1 VVREEH
7 STDSALIERST
18 LPYGAKRGN
27 RGARVL
33 LTGAPGFIASHVLQ
47 QLLKQEGRVRV
58 YALPETLRDIQQS
71 DGVEVVTGD
80 LKEESGLVEALREIE
95 TVYHLA
101 GVLPGSSYDDL
112 MKVNVHSTENL
123 LRACGK
129 TRGVRRFVFTSSVA
143 VYGAPSSPEEWPF
156 TEVSPLQPRGIEPQR
171 LYGISKVSAESLVQ
185 RYAKEF
191 GFEYVILRSSTAYG
205 TGSKR
210 IEHLVERVL
219 TEPQAGYNPFGDL
232 YLQLIHVR
240 DLAEVIVQAGTYSEA
255 ANEIFNVAGIE
266 VVTHRNLITMI
277 RRLADVADR
286 TTLTPDRSRIWQ
298 RYVVMYDVTRAR
310 QRLAFKP
317 RVTLHEGLAEMVV
330 AFTHRDLSLTR
341 HG

>member
-1 VVREEH
+1 MVREEH
-7 STDSALIERST
+7 STDSTLIERST

-101 GVLPGSSYDDL
+101 GVLPGSSYDDV

-129 TRGVRRFVFTSSVA
+129 AGSVLRFVFTSSVA
-143 VYGAPSSPEEWPF
+143 VYGTAPFTDEWPF
-156 TEVSPLQPRGIEPQR
+156 TEVSSLQLRGIERQN
-171 LYGISKVSAESLVQ
+171 LYGLSRLP
-185 RYAKEF
+185 
-191 GFEYVILRSSTAYG
+191 LRA
-205 TGSKR
+205 
-210 IEHLVERVL
+210 
-219 TEPQAGYNPFGDL
+219 
-232 YLQLIHVR
+232 
-240 DLAEVIVQAGTYSEA
+240 
-255 ANEIFNVAGIE
+255 
-266 VVTHRNLITMI
+266 
-277 RRLADVADR
+277 
-286 TTLTPDRSRIWQ
+286 
-298 RYVVMYDVTRAR
+298 
-310 QRLAFKP
+310 
-317 RVTLHEGLAEMVV
+317 
-330 AFTHRDLSLTR
+330 
-341 HG
+341 